1 MKNPTEK
8 ISIRIPVSYL
18 RVIDFLV
25 DAGYYQSRAAAI
37 NEAVRDQIYK
47 KVDLSEQV
55 EKVKKIELA
64 HIEME
69 KVREKYLKK

>member
-37 NEAVRDQIYK
+37 NEAVRDQIYV
-47 KVDLSEQV
+47 KVDLTEQV

-69 KVREKYLKK
+69 KVQEKYLKK